1 MKPKGPV
8 VTLLVGLVTALVL
21 LGLGMNARS
30 EDTARQRAANPPP
43 PPSESPS
50 PSLSPVPVARVN
62 ASYAGR
68 VAGGGATLAL
78 TTRDGKAIAYLCD
91 GKRVEAWLQ
100 GTAVDGTLAL
110 AGRGATLAGTF
121 TAGQA
126 AGTVTVGGRRW
137 TFSAPVATAPAGLYR
152 ATAMVRGANLVGG
165 WIVLVDGTQVG
176 IVSTDDVPTAAPRLD
191 PATGSAT
198 VDGTQLTAKP
208 VDPSAGL

>member
-8 VTLLVGLVTALVL
+8 VTLLVGLATALVL
-21 LGLGMNARS
+21 LGLSMNARS
-30 EDTARQRAANPPP
+30 VDTARQRAANPPP
-43 PPSESPS
+43 PSASPS
-50 PSLSPVPVARVN
+50 PSLSPAPVARVN

-68 VAGGGATLAL
+68 VAGGAATVAL

-110 AGRGATLAGTF
+110 TGRGATLAGTY

-126 AGTVTVGGRRW
+126 VGTVTAGGTRW
-137 TFSAPVATAPAGLYR
+137 SFSAPVATAPSGLYR

-176 IVSTDDVPTAAPRLD
+176 IVSTDDVPAAAPRLD
-191 PATGSAT
+191 PATGTAT
-198 VDGTQLTAKP
+198 VDGAQLTAKP